1 MDIKQ
6 QNALIDDFLTIKL
19 IDFSVSF
26 NYKNTKNTTIK
37 LLMIGTNYDI
47 SLVVLNKE
55 TILASEASKRAI
67 YLFIVLL
74 HLLVFCDY
82 S

>member
-55 TILASEASKRAI
+55 TILANEASKRAI
-67 YLFIVLL
+67 YLFGVQQ
-74 HLLVFCDY
+74 HLLIFCDY